1 MHWLSW
7 EKLTLPKCKGGLGF
21 RDIHTFNLAMLAK
34 QAWRLVQNPT
44 SLCAQVLQ
52 ARYYPNG
59 DVLNARSRGGCLT
72 LGEAL
77 YRGSKL

>member
-7 EKLTLPKCKGGLGF
+7 EKLTVPKYKGGLVF

-44 SLCAQVLQ
+44 SLCAQVMQ

-59 DVLNARSRGGCLT
+59 ESCVECWKPWWHVSHMEEYYAGN
-72 LGEAL
+72 
-77 YRGSKL
+77 